1 MSRIEGST
9 ILVTGAASGL
19 GRGMSVKMAE
29 RGGKLVLWDIDPA
42 GLERT
47 AALIRERGGT
57 EPVRHVVDLLER
69 EQIYAAAEKVKRESG
84 PVDVL
89 VNNAGVVSGRPF
101 LECSDAQIE
110 RTMRVNT
117 MALFWTAKSFVPTM
131 IERKRGHVVT
141 IASSAGLVGVA
152 RLADYCASKWAAVG
166 FDESLRVEF
175 RKYQPQLKTTVVCPF
190 FIDTGMFDGVKTRF
204 PFLLPILKEDYVV
217 KRIVR
222 AIERDSPRLV
232 LPWFVRLTPLLKFF
246 PPAIYD
252 PVADILGINASMDEF
267 KGRAA
272 KRS

>member
-1 MSRIEGST
+1 MSRIDGST

-19 GRGMSVKMAE
+19 GRGMSILMAE
-29 RGGKLVLWDIDPA
+29 RGGRLVLWDIDAA
-42 GLERT
+42 GLEKT
-47 AALIRERGGT
+47 AATIRERGGK
-57 EPVRHVVDLLER
+57 EPSRHVVNLTARD
-69 EQIYAAAEKVKRESG
+69 QIYAAAQKVRDEVG
-84 PVDVL
+84 PIDVV

-101 LECSDAQIE
+101 LECSDEQIE
-110 RTMRVNT
+110 RTMAVNT
-117 MALFWTAKSFVPTM
+117 MALFWTAKAFLPSM
-131 IERKRGHVVT
+131 IERNRGHIVT

-175 RKYQPQLKTTVVCPF
+175 KKYRPALKTTIVCPF
-190 FIDTGMFDGVKTRF
+190 FINTGMFDGVKSRF
-204 PFLLPILKEDYVV
+204 PLLLPILEEAYVV

-252 PVADILGINASMDEF
+252 PIANILGINASMDEF
-267 KGRAA
+267 KGRS
-272 KRS
+272 RS